1 MEHWRRHKI
10 SGPKSALWF
19 FTCFFD
25 FGLVFLGK
33 PALLASPEGKK
44 RCFWLS
50 KKTRRANAFKTV
62 FFYIS
67 FGVNIKVLWT
77 FLICLLAKPE
87 ALVFQGKPGKNM
99 ERFKHSIFRNWST
112 DFSRMYFY
120 FILRLFGSFFCKFRP
135 MPLILVQQQA
145 PSFIFRSRKFFI
157 FNTHELYRKIRDLHI
172 TKKFY

>member
-1 MEHWRRHKI
+1 MEDWSGHKI
-10 SGPKSALWF
+10 SGPKSALWL

-44 RCFWLS
+44 RCFWL
-50 KKTRRANAFKTV
+50 RQV
-62 FFYIS
+62 F
-67 FGVNIKVLWT
+67 L
-77 FLICLLAKPE
+77 
-87 ALVFQGKPGKNM
+87 GKPRKNM
-99 ERFKHSIFRNWST
+99 ECFKHSIFRNWST
-112 DFSRMYFY
+112 DFTRMYLY
-120 FILRLFGSFFCKFRP
+120 FILRLFDSFFCKFRP

-172 TKKFY
+172 MKKFY

>member
-1 MEHWRRHKI
+1 MEHWRGHKI
-10 SGPKSALWF
+10 SGLKSALWL
-19 FTCFFD
+19 FTYFFD
-25 FGLVFLGK
+25 KV
-33 PALLASPEGKK
+33 KK
-44 RCFWLS
+44 QFFWLS
-50 KKTRRANAFKTV
+50 KKARRANAFKTV
-62 FFYIS
+62 FFKIS

-77 FLICLLAKPE
+77 FPISLLANPK
-87 ALVFQGKPGKNM
+87 ALVFFGEPSKNM

-112 DFSRMYFY
+112 DFSRMYLY

-172 TKKFY
+172 TKSFINLSPVRIELTLQP